1 MSLRRIGK
9 RAAAMVVTMIAA
21 LALPLAAQAPA
32 QAAPN
37 VAAGTAAWTPEIYP
51 LYSGER
57 VWARDVSS
65 ANRNA
70 ALLACSAASGIACV
84 SVGQGD
90 GNHSVFHLFRC
101 ETRSLSNFIDA
112 LAVRNNQTGGAVVRF
127 SGPNY
132 RANIPADGRITEI
145 VPNEAVY
152 DFTHVD
158 IC

>member
-1 MSLRRIGK
+1 MSVTSFRK

-32 QAAPN
+32 QAAPD
-37 VAAGTAAWTPEIYP
+37 VAVGTTAWTPEIYP

-57 VWARDVSS
+57 VWARNVSG

-70 ALLACSAASGIACV
+70 ALFACSAASGIACV
-84 SVGQGD
+84 SIGQGD

-127 SGPNY
+127 WGPNY
-132 RANIPADGRITEI
+132 RADIQANGQITE
-145 VPNEAVY
+145 VHPNQAVY
-152 DFTHVD
+152 DFTHID

>member
-9 RAAAMVVTMIAA
+9 RAAALVVTMIAA
-21 LALPLAAQAPA
+21 LLVPLAASAPA
-32 QAAPN
+32 QAAQN

-57 VWARDVSS
+57 VWARDVPS

-70 ALLACSAASGIACV
+70 ALGACSLASGIACV

-127 SGPNY
+127 WGPNY
-132 RANIPADGRITEI
+132 RANIPADGRITEV

>member
-1 MSLRRIGK
+1 MSLGSIK
-9 RAAAMVVTMIAA
+9 NRAAAVVVTTIAA
-21 LALPLAAQAPA
+21 VLVPLAAQAPA

-57 VWARDVSS
+57 VWARNVTSDQ
-65 ANRNA
+65 RNL

-127 SGPNY
+127 WGPNY
-132 RANIPADGRITEI
+132 RANIPADGRITE
-145 VPNEAVY
+145 VGPNEAVY
-152 DFTHVD
+152 DFTNID

>member
-1 MSLRRIGK
+1 MSVRSFRK

-37 VAAGTAAWTPEIYP
+37 VAAGRAAWTPEIYP

-57 VWARDVSS
+57 VWARNVPS
-65 ANRNA
+65 ADRNA
-70 ALLACSAASGIACV
+70 QLGWCSAASGIACV

-90 GNHSVFHLFRC
+90 GNHSIFHLFRC

-127 SGPNY
+127 WGPNY
-132 RANIPADGRITEI
+132 RANIEANGRITEV

-152 DFTHVD
+152 DFTHID